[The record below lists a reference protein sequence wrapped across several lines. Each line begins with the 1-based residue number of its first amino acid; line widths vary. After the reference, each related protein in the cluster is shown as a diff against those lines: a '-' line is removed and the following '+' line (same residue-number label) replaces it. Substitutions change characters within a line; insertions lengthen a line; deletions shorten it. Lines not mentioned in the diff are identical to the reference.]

1 MRTSCGYEVEE
12 ALLKELKLQG
22 FPEDISREVLAG
34 YDIDRIV
41 FEAILEKASIK
52 IDEEDKK
59 RKNSFA

>member
-59 RKNSFA
+59 RKKSYA

>member
-22 FPEDISREVLAG
+22 FPEDISRQVLAR

-41 FEAILEKASIK
+41 FEAILEKASIE

-59 RKNSFA
+59 RKISCS

>member
-22 FPEDISREVLAG
+22 FPEDISRQVLAR

-41 FEAILEKASIK
+41 FEAILEKASIE

-59 RKNSFA
+59 RKISYA